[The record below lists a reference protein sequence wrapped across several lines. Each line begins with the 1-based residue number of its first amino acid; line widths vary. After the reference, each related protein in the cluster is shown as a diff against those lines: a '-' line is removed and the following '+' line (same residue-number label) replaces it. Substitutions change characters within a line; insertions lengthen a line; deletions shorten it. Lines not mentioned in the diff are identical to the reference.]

1 MTEQA
6 HDRPKVGPTQQP
18 MAPCD
23 LPVPRRSRRP
33 AWTKFIDEPIE
44 VHQRADETSRTPNKA
59 CYWIASAMIDGEQFI
74 ARSRYGA
81 VNELARQ
88 LVAAGIPDAPMFV
101 YTAGLRG
108 FATIP
113 SFHRAANWTYEESAG
128 VPLHRIPYARRAAAR
143 ERARSIGVE
152 APKQGVSGPGGVP
165 QLRTFQCQKSS
176 ITPLPRPHPP
186 YSAPFRPPRKEPK
199 WPSGQRTGRRCNR
212 RECGRHQAMIGDRV
226 ICSQSRAAPRS
237 R

>member
-152 APKQGVSGPGGVP
+152 APKQGVSGPGGSPTAADLSVP
-165 QLRTFQCQKSS
+165 EKLDHPIAPTASS
-176 ITPLPRPHPP
+176 IQRSLSSSSEGTEMAIRATDRQKVQ
-186 YSAPFRPPRKEPK
+186 SKRMRAS
-199 WPSGQRTGRRCNR
+199 PSDDRR
-212 RECGRHQAMIGDRV
+212 QGDLFAEQGGAT
-226 ICSQSRAAPRS
+226 I
-237 R
+237 